1 VLDAGE
7 QLCRELRA
15 EVVMSDERAIEQV
28 RKMIAQRDL
37 MAQEDA
43 KRLGCP
49 PPDWVGKD
57 SDSGY
62 FQCAKR

>member
-1 VLDAGE
+1 
-7 QLCRELRA
+7 
-15 EVVMSDERAIEQV
+15 MSDERAIEQV

-43 KRLGCP
+43 KRLGYP
-49 PPDWVGKD
+49 PPDWVGED

-62 FQCAKR
+62 FHCAKR